1 VPASRPVARLAVAL
15 ALLALAGCARRRGQ
29 AGGAA
34 APPAAPGPS
43 STPAPERCG
52 RCAGGA
58 VLTVRRASLVPGR
71 RGTARLR
78 LEAVLP
84 AASFAEAN
92 PLVDDVRLAVRDDA
106 GEVLC
111 TTVGHEYWAHQ
122 RGVYRF
128 EDRVLPPGGRRA
140 VGVHDA
146 VMAPEPDGT
155 LVLRARGDRFTLA
168 RPPRGRQ
175 TAVVWIGER
184 CATGVLAPRP

>member
-1 VPASRPVARLAVAL
+1 VLASRPVARLAVAL

-29 AGGAA
+29 VGGAA
-34 APPAAPGPS
+34 APGPS
-43 STPAPERCG
+43 AVSAPERCG

-84 AASFAEAN
+84 AAPFAEAN

-111 TTVGHEYWAHQ
+111 ATVEHEYWAHQ

-140 VGVHDA
+140 VGVRDA
-146 VMAPEPDGT
+146 VMAPQPDGA
-155 LVLRARGDRFTLA
+155 LVLRARGDRFALL
-168 RPPRGRQ
+168 RRPRGRQ

-184 CATGVLAPRP
+184 CATGALAPGP